1 MKLRPR
7 VDRLEAKQPDN
18 DFKPAMSFIWA
29 GGHND
34 AELEEARREAE
45 AKGCNLI
52 VIRLVPPFQ
61 PDEEPGIPTGLQP

>member
-7 VDRLEAKQPDN
+7 LDALEAKSPK

-29 GGHND
+29 GPHND
-34 AELEEARREAE
+34 AELEEVQRQAE
-45 AKGCNLI
+45 AKGCDLM

>member
-7 VDRLEAKQPDN
+7 VERLEVKQPDKP
-18 DFKPAMSFIWA
+18 FVPAMTFIWA
-29 GGHND
+29 GNHND
-34 AELEEARREAE
+34 AALEEAQREAE
-45 AKGCNLI
+45 ARGCDLI